1 MSPYLNSEV
10 CLSSIQLGPTRS
22 DPEIHGADGLGGAEG
37 LYERDHA
44 GVQARLQGIE
54 GRKAVIGM
62 AKAVSETLVGGSSG
76 KVSGLSSCSITR
88 IDRPFHEGD
97 ADCDGT
103 IDQHRFVLQPLSGA
117 YGIFG

>member
-62 AKAVSETLVGGSSG
+62 AKSVSESIVGGSG
-76 KVSGLSSCSITR
+76 KVSGQSGYSITS
-88 IDRPFHEGD
+88 IDRPLHEGD
-97 ADCDGT
+97 PDCDGT
-103 IDQHRFVLQPLSGA
+103 IDQCRFVL
-117 YGIFG
+117 